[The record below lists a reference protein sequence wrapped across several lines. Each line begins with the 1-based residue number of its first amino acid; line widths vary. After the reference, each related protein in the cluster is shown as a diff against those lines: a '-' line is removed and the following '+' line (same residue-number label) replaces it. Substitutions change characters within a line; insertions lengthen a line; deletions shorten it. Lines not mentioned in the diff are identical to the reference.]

1 MLIKYALR
9 PKLSWLT
16 KTVMCSLLLLGVV
29 LLLVEPPAGL
39 SAAGAKCLGVAVIC
53 MTLWVFA
60 SIPLAATSLAAIVL
74 LPAFNI
80 VEQNRVFAYFGNSAV
95 FFLLGVF
102 ILAGAMMHTGLSKR
116 IALFF
121 LTRFDASPR
130 MVVIGILFTCSF
142 LSFFMPEHGVAAMMF
157 PVVMEIAQTLKLE
170 KGKSPLAIAMF
181 LAMAWGAITGGIGTL
196 LGGARAPLALELLH
210 EAYGRS
216 ISFADWALAAA
227 PIAVTLSGVAYVILS
242 RFFRP
247 EIDDVT
253 PARLVL
259 EQEMQRIGPISKNEL
274 LVGLVAFI
282 TIGFWIFGGHKMGLP
297 MISLAAA
304 VTVFVLDLAKWKD
317 VVDYV
322 NWGVIVM
329 YGGAIALGKALE
341 ESHAIDWLAGSFLQT
356 SGVTPFML
364 IIILS
369 ALSKVFTEFIS
380 NAAVVII
387 LVPLSFG
394 LVQSSGVTP
403 ELMVLAITIP
413 AGLDFCLPVGT
424 PPNAIA
430 YASGYYSIKRILA
443 PGLVMSVTSYVVF
456 LLFAKLYWPLIM
468 K

>member
-9 PKLSWLT
+9 PQLSWLT

-60 SIPLAATSLAAIVL
+60 PIPLAATSLAAIVL

>member
-259 EQEMQRIGPISKNEL
+259 
-274 LVGLVAFI
+274 
-282 TIGFWIFGGHKMGLP
+282 
-297 MISLAAA
+297 
-304 VTVFVLDLAKWKD
+304 
-317 VVDYV
+317 
-322 NWGVIVM
+322 
-329 YGGAIALGKALE
+329 
-341 ESHAIDWLAGSFLQT
+341 
-356 SGVTPFML
+356 
-364 IIILS
+364 
-369 ALSKVFTEFIS
+369 
-380 NAAVVII
+380 
-387 LVPLSFG
+387 
-394 LVQSSGVTP
+394 
-403 ELMVLAITIP
+403 
-413 AGLDFCLPVGT
+413 
-424 PPNAIA
+424 
-430 YASGYYSIKRILA
+430 
-443 PGLVMSVTSYVVF
+443 
-456 LLFAKLYWPLIM
+456 
-468 K
+468 

>member
-297 MISLAAA
+297 IISLAAA